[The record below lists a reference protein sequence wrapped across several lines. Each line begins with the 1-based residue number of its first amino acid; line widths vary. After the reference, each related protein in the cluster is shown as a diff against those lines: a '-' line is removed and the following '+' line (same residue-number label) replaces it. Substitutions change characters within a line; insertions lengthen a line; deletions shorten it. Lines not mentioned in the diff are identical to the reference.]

1 MSGPGFLRDS
11 LGEDEHLWIAARPNS
26 AGRFPPGSLNSA
38 GQPPW
43 APGNR
48 CGLIRGEDVIIYMP
62 VVCVCVCACA
72 RACMCVFSYC
82 KCRVLFSHF
91 QLLPCSFRPLGQFA
105 QGNTSSRLFSERPE
119 ATTTDVPPHTHTT
132 FILDNREVNH
142 SCLFHHLRFLS
153 LSLS

>member
-62 VVCVCVCACA
+62 VVCVCVYVRA
-72 RACMCVFSYC
+72 RACVCFPIVNAVYC
-82 KCRVLFSHF
+82 SHTSSCF
-91 QLLPCSFRPLGQFA
+91 PVPFDLWDNLLRATQAAGCSQRDQRPL
-105 QGNTSSRLFSERPE
+105 RP
-119 ATTTDVPPHTHTT
+119 TFPPHTHTP

-142 SCLFHHLRFLS
+142 SCLFHHLSFLS